1 MDNTEFLLQEIEG
14 LEKSLKEANDI
25 IESLRK
31 MIHVIEKRDQV
42 EPIDDPTIP
51 DHINK
56 AMKDI
61 YQWMRKESYGSVQT
75 DFTDHWV
82 LKMSV
87 DLENVEPIKIDLSEV
102 LKDD

>member
-14 LEKSLKEANDI
+14 LEKSLKEANDKI
-25 IESLRK
+25 AAL
-31 MIHVIEKRDQV
+31 EKV
-42 EPIDDPTIP
+42 EPIQDPTIP

-61 YQWMRKESYGSVQT
+61 YQWMRKESYGEVQT
-75 DFTDHWV
+75 DFTDHGV

-102 LKDD
+102 LKND